1 MGPSVREQDPNE
13 FCHVLNKFGRLEPA
27 VASGESEVA
36 DKEVVGMVLCGFRF
50 SVSHLYGVVAC

>member
-1 MGPSVREQDPNE
+1 
-13 FCHVLNKFGRLEPA
+13 LNKFGRLEPA

-36 DKEVVGMVLCGFRF
+36 DEEVVGMVLCGFRF